1 MEKQVLTQEEIQ
13 QLKNLQTK
21 QNLLVTNLGN
31 IEYNLEVLNAQ
42 RLLLKQEIQNQI
54 NEELKLGEE
63 LQKKYGDGNIDLE
76 KGEFIPI
83 P

>member
-1 MEKQVLTQEEIQ
+1 MENKVLTQEEIQ
-13 QLKNLQTK
+13 QLKNLQFK
-21 QNLLVTNLGN
+21 QNSLVTNLGN
-31 IEYNLEVLNAQ
+31 LEYNLEVLNTQ

-54 NEELKLGEE
+54 SEELKLGEE

-76 KGEFIPI
+76 KGEFIPT

>member
-1 MEKQVLTQEEIQ
+1 MENKVLTQEEIQ
-13 QLKNLQTK
+13 QLKNLQAK
-21 QNLLVTNLGN
+21 QNSLVANLGN
-31 IEYNLEVLNAQ
+31 IEYNLEVLNTQ

-54 NEELKLGEE
+54 NEEFKLGEE

-76 KGEFIPI
+76 KGEFVPT

>member
-54 NEELKLGEE
+54 SEELKLGEE

-76 KGEFIPI
+76 KGEFIPT

>member
-1 MEKQVLTQEEIQ
+1 MENKVLTQEEIQ
-13 QLKNLQTK
+13 QLKNLQFK
-21 QNLLVTNLGN
+21 QNSLVTNLGN
-31 IEYNLEVLNAQ
+31 LEYNLEVLNTQ

-54 NEELKLGEE
+54 SEELKLGEE

>member
-13 QLKNLQTK
+13 QLKNLQFK
-21 QNLLVTNLGN
+21 QNSLVTNLGN
-31 IEYNLEVLNAQ
+31 LEYNLEVLNTQ

-54 NEELKLGEE
+54 SEELKLGEE

-76 KGEFIPI
+76 KGEFIPT